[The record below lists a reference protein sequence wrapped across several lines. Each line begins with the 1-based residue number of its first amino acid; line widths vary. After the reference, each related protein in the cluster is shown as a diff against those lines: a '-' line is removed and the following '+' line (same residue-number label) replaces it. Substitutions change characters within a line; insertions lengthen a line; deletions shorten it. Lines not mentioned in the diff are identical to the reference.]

1 MASRR
6 GHGEGSIYQRESDGL
21 WVASV
26 NLGYVDGKRKRK
38 TLYGKTR
45 REVAE
50 KIKAVLRDQQQG
62 LPVTTER
69 QTLAQY
75 LERWLSASVKPS
87 VKVKT
92 YEGYESIVRIRVVP
106 RIGRR
111 QLAKVTA
118 LDLQQLYSDLQAAGL
133 SARSVHHTHRVFHR
147 AFVQAVRWDLI
158 PRNPCDGVT
167 PPRPNR
173 SEMHVL
179 AREQVSALLAATTDT
194 QHRALYTL
202 AVTTGMRAG
211 ELYGLRWGD
220 IDLAAG
226 RLSVRRALQR
236 QRGNGLV
243 FITPKTARSRRTIIL
258 SKWAVSALREH
269 RTRQLEQRLAAGPLW
284 QDDDLVFCEAT
295 GGPLSP
301 SWQTKIFQEALA
313 RAGLPRIRFHDLR
326 HTAATLLLARGT
338 HPKVVSE
345 MLGHATIT
353 LTLDTYSHLVPVL
366 HEQAAA
372 TMDSLFGAA
381 M

>member
-26 NLGYVDGKRKRK
+26 NLGYVDGKRRRK
-38 TLYGKTR
+38 SLYGKTR

-62 LPVTTER
+62 LPVTIER
-69 QTLAQY
+69 LTLGQY

-87 VKVKT
+87 VKPKT
-92 YEGYESIVRIRVVP
+92 YETYESIVRVRVIP
-106 RIGRR
+106 HLGKRR
-111 QLAKVTA
+111 LAKVTP
-118 LDLQQLYSDLQAAGL
+118 LDLQSLYSDLQESGL
-133 SARSVHHTHRVFHR
+133 SARSIGHTHRALHR

-173 SEMHVL
+173 AELHVL
-179 AREQVSALLAATTDT
+179 TQDQVNTLIEATTDPQRRT
-194 QHRALYTL
+194 LYTL

-220 IDLAAG
+220 IDLSAG

-236 QRGNGLV
+236 QRDKGLV
-243 FITPKTARSRRTIIL
+243 FVTPKTARSRRTIIL
-258 SKWAVSALREH
+258 SKWAVSMLREH

-284 QDDDLVFCEAT
+284 QDGDVVFCRAAGNPLDPSTET
-295 GGPLSP
+295 GTFSETL
-301 SWQTKIFQEALA
+301 K
-313 RAGLPRIRFHDLR
+313 RAGLPHIRFHDLR
-326 HTAATLLLARGT
+326 HTAATLLLAQGT

-345 MLGHATIT
+345 MLGHSSIA
-353 LTLDTYSHLVPVL
+353 LTLDTYSHLVPAL